1 MNVSSLG
8 NLAVFANAGGGGNEG
23 IFASAAK
30 RYVEGGWGM
39 WPITACLVI
48 AVAIIIER
56 SAVLFFSASINKD
69 GFIKGLKRY
78 IFEGNLDQAINYV
91 AGQKP
96 TPLTNVIKAGLM
108 NVPKGEDEVQAALDE
123 ATLRETPTLDARTG
137 YLAMLGNAAMLSG
150 LLGTVSGLISCFEAV
165 ANVNPA
171 DKATILANGI
181 SEAMNCTAFGLIRH
195 PGAGGLLRADGP
207 HPAPHQR
214 HQRDVG
220 VRAEPHRGQQGQVQG
235 RIPALEPVATQ
246 RGITGPGRGGMR
258 SCPGRTQ

>member
-1 MNVSSLG
+1 MNVSSLS
-8 NLAVFANAGGGGNEG
+8 NLAVFANAGGGSNEG
-23 IFASAAK
+23 LFASMAK

-39 WPITACLVI
+39 WPITVCLVI
-48 AVAIIIER
+48 ALAIIIER
-56 SAVLFFSASINKD
+56 SAVLFFTASINKD
-69 GFIKGLKRY
+69 GFIKGLKRHIY
-78 IFEGNLDQAINYV
+78 EGNLDQAINYV

-96 TPLTNVIKAGLM
+96 TPLTSVIKAGLM

-181 SEAMNCTAFGLIRH
+181 SEAMNCTAFGLIT
-195 PGAGGLLRADGP
+195 A
-207 HPAPHQR
+207 
-214 HQRDVG
+214 
-220 VRAEPHRGQQGQVQG
+220 
-235 RIPALEPVATQ
+235 IPALVAFS
-246 RGITGPGRGGMR
+246 ILM
-258 SCPGRTQ
+258 GRTQHLINDINETSVSVLNLIVANKDKFKGATLPSGQ